1 MADTIDSSR
10 KGATTAPESVAVPA
24 NRSKATSRTIW
35 GSLGAISLIAGAAS
49 YLGTLVVIQAA
60 RGHTTLSYFEAALA
74 DPTIAA
80 ASVNLMDA
88 HRQGARAPRFSI
100 LSIAVAVVVTLGA
113 NVMST
118 DPAAVPKWL
127 VNVWSPVAFLM
138 AFESLMSYL
147 RRGRAVLPSPGGP
160 APDPGD
166 SRCPHQ
172 PGMTRDEAVR
182 TAYEHERDCEGAA
195 PTFTDLAARFSLDRK
210 TVAGLVRGPLP
221 EPVTASLNG
230 SAPGA

>member
-1 MADTIDSSR
+1 MS
-10 KGATTAPESVAVPA
+10 APESAAAPA

-35 GSLGAISLIAGAAS
+35 GSLGTISLIAGVAS
-49 YLGTLVVIQAA
+49 YLGTLAVVQAA
-60 RGHTTLSYFEAALA
+60 RGHTILSYFEAALA

-80 ASVNLMDA
+80 ASVNIVDA
-88 HRQGARAPRFSI
+88 HHQGAKVPKVSI
-100 LSIAVAVVVTLGA
+100 LSITVAVVVTLGA

-118 DPAAVPKWL
+118 NPYMVPKWL

-147 RRGRAVLPSPGGP
+147 RRGRAVPPSPG
-160 APDPGD
+160 APLPGATE

-172 PGMTRDEAVR
+172 PGMTRDDAIR

-210 TVAGLVRGPLP
+210 IVAGLVRGPVP
-221 EPVTASLNG
+221 EPVAASPNG